1 MKKIFIWFMI
11 VLSLLFSWFSMHS
24 VYADCSYNE
33 ASWDPLKSL
42 DECIK
47 WTTVVQVE
55 WTWLTAIQ
63 LKISNWVKNIALYLG
78 FFAVWSIVFG
88 WLQMTLSGWEDE
100 KIKKSKDIIK
110 WWIIGFLWV
119 ILAWAIVTAII
130 KIMYW
135 I

>member
-1 MKKIFIWFMI
+1 
-11 VLSLLFSWFSMHS
+11 
-24 VYADCSYNE
+24 
-33 ASWDPLKSL
+33 
-42 DECIK
+42 
-47 WTTVVQVE
+47 
-55 WTWLTAIQ
+55 
-63 LKISNWVKNIALYLG
+63 
-78 FFAVWSIVFG
+78 
-88 WLQMTLSGWEDE
+88 MTLSGWEDE